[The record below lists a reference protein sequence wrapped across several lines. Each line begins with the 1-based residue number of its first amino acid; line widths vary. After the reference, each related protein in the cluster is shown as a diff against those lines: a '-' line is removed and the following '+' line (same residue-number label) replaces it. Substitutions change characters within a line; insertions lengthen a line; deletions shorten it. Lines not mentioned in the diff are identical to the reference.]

1 MLETIPIVKFG
12 DADVQPAKPPDDIE
26 LAATNTEAIAEQTNP
41 DTPPTSEHH
50 AHGEAAHSEEEPQT
64 ADDTAAVSD
73 APRPDGSDEH
83 GTLGCSICTDDFA
96 KGQEVRVLPCNHKF
110 HPGCVDPWLLNVS
123 GTCPLW

>member
-12 DADVQPAKPPDDIE
+12 DPDVQPAKPTDDVE
-26 LAATNTEAIAEQTNP
+26 LAAASTEAIEEQTNREASP
-41 DTPPTSEHH
+41 TPKDDAH
-50 AHGEAAHSEEEPQT
+50 AETTHSEEEPRT
-64 ADDTAAVSD
+64 ADDSAVGSD

-83 GTLGCSICTDDFA
+83 GTLGCSICTEDFA

-110 HPGCVDPWLLNVS
+110 HPACVDPWLLNVS